1 MAIHPSDSQ
10 SIRRATESDLGRILE
25 IESLSFEN
33 QWDLAS
39 FRAALKEL
47 FFVLEERE
55 IVGFLSACC
64 CALAKR
70 AVIMRIA
77 VHPDHRGEGVAT
89 RLIAAVLDQIK
100 EMKVSEVELDVEI
113 VKTGAIGL
121 YEKFG
126 FQRRHVLTMNDENH
140 ETFLEM
146 NLRLDSE

>member
-1 MAIHPSDSQ
+1 MTIDPSDSR

-25 IESLSFEN
+25 IESLSFDT

-39 FRAALKEL
+39 FRAAMNDL
-47 FFVLEERE
+47 FLVLEERE
-55 IVGFLSACC
+55 VVGFLSACC

-89 RLIAAVLDQIK
+89 RLIAAVLDQLR
-100 EMKVSEVELDVEI
+100 EVKVLEVELDVEI
-113 VKTGAIGL
+113 VKTGAIAL

-126 FQRRHVLTMNDENH
+126 FQRRQVLTMNDENH

-146 NLRLDSE
+146 TLRLNSE